1 MKIGVFICH
10 CGSNIAG
17 TVDCGKVAEIAKTYP
32 DVAFST
38 DTMYTCSE
46 PGQEEIV
53 AAIKEHKLDGVVVAS
68 CTPRMHEPTFRR
80 TVERAGLNKYM
91 FEMANIREHVSWIG
105 KDKEANTNKAA
116 ELVRIAVEKLRRDN
130 PLFSKSFE
138 STKRVLVIGGGVAGI
153 QAALDC
159 ADAGLDVLLVERE
172 SHIGGKM
179 AKLDKTFPTVDC
191 SSCILGPKMVDVAQH
206 PKITLMAASEVTNVS
221 GYVGNFTVTVKKKA
235 TYVDWSKCT
244 GCGAC
249 MDKCPAKKTPD
260 KFNEFVGPTTAIN
273 IPFPQAIPKKA
284 TINAEFCRKLT
295 SGKCGVCAKV
305 CPTGAINYEMKDEE
319 VTETVGAIVAATGY
333 DLMDWTVYGE
343 YGAGQYPDVITSLQ
357 YERIMSASGPT
368 GGHIKRPSDG
378 KEPKS
383 VVFIPDKFNEFV
395 GPTTAINIP
404 FPQAIPKKATINAEF
419 CRKLTSGKCG
429 VCAKVCPTGA
439 INYEMKDEEVT
450 ETVGAIVA
458 ATGYDLMDWTVYGE
472 YGAGQYPDV
481 ITSLQYERIMSA
493 SGPTGG
499 HIKRPSDGK
508 EPKSVVFIQ
517 CVGSRDK
524 SIGRPYCSGFCCMYT
539 AKQAVL
545 TKDHIPDSQSYV
557 FYMDIRSNAKLYD
570 EFTRRAVEEYG
581 TQYIRGRVSAIQ
593 PDGHG
598 QYIVRGADTLLGK
611 PVEVKADM
619 VVLAVGIEGSKG
631 ANKLAETL
639 HISYD
644 GFGFFMESHCKL
656 RPVETNTAGV
666 FLAGVAQGPKDI
678 PSSVAQGSG
687 AAAKVIGLLS
697 KPLLESDPQISVVDI
712 KRCVGCGKCIKVCPF
727 QAIVEKEIRG
737 EKKAQTIEAVC
748 QGCGLCT
755 ATCPQGAIQLS
766 HFTDNQ
772 ILAEVDALCR
782 F

>member
-105 KDKEANTNKAA
+105 KDKEAN
-116 ELVRIAVEKLRRDN
+116 
-130 PLFSKSFE
+130 
-138 STKRVLVIGGGVAGI
+138 
-153 QAALDC
+153 
-159 ADAGLDVLLVERE
+159 
-172 SHIGGKM
+172 
-179 AKLDKTFPTVDC
+179 
-191 SSCILGPKMVDVAQH
+191 
-206 PKITLMAASEVTNVS
+206 
-221 GYVGNFTVTVKKKA
+221 
-235 TYVDWSKCT
+235 
-244 GCGAC
+244 
-249 MDKCPAKKTPD
+249 
-260 KFNEFVGPTTAIN
+260 
-273 IPFPQAIPKKA
+273 
-284 TINAEFCRKLT
+284 
-295 SGKCGVCAKV
+295 
-305 CPTGAINYEMKDEE
+305 
-319 VTETVGAIVAATGY
+319 
-333 DLMDWTVYGE
+333 
-343 YGAGQYPDVITSLQ
+343 
-357 YERIMSASGPT
+357 
-368 GGHIKRPSDG
+368 
-378 KEPKS
+378 
-383 VVFIPDKFNEFV
+383 
-395 GPTTAINIP
+395 
-404 FPQAIPKKATINAEF
+404 TINAEF